1 MVNVISTSSDQPL
14 YIKVS
19 NFPGLY
25 RSTRSGRYYG
35 SKKLSGNGKT
45 FLNRKIAERRLREWM
60 RNLTVVNR
68 DLERTTL
75 RELVQKLVAV
85 CQGKSPQTR
94 ATNRSIIRQLE
105 RTFPCGME
113 VEVRQ
118 IRSSHLDEWLALHE
132 NRLKNTSYN
141 RCAGFLKQLFDIAV
155 RDRKR

>member
-1 MVNVISTSSDQPL
+1 
-14 YIKVS
+14 
-19 NFPGLY
+19 
-25 RSTRSGRYYG
+25 
-35 SKKLSGNGKT
+35 
-45 FLNRKIAERRLREWM
+45 M
-60 RNLTVVNR
+60 RNLVAVNR

-75 RELVQKLVAV
+75 RELIQKLVAV
-85 CQGKSPQTR
+85 SQGKSAKTR

-141 RCAGFLKQLFDIAV
+141 RYAGFLKQLFDISV
-155 RDRKR
+155 RDRIIVESPFTEVRTRWKKPQEPIRLVPTRGVNQFLEHCRTRHCSSLSRQMLLPVFVWVA